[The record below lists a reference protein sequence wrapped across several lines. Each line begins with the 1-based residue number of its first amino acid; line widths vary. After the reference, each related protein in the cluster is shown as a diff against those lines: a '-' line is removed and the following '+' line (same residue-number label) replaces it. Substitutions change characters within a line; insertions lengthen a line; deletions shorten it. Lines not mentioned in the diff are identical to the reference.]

1 VKALRSLVDPWVE
14 RPLLDYAI
22 TAAAVSALVAFAPRG
37 LVSRDHWDGL
47 YQTLASVSGIL
58 LSLGTVIVTL
68 LFTVTPNER
77 LLRVIAIVGHDLLRL
92 ALSSLTMLVLT
103 TVGFL
108 ALFGLDDAS
117 GTVRIVFT
125 SALLVMMVLRFV
137 RLWWLVNKVMQVLV
151 AGMSTS
157 DAKPWV
163 RPRSQPDDHA
173 VPLRQPPRTPVS

>member
-108 ALFGLDDAS
+108 ALRAS
-117 GTVRIVFT
+117 
-125 SALLVMMVLRFV
+125 
-137 RLWWLVNKVMQVLV
+137 LV
-151 AGMSTS
+151 AGQQG
-157 DAKPWV
+157 DAGPGGRDEHIRRQALGEAEISAG
-163 RPRSQPDDHA
+163 RPRRAAPTAAANAGLLSERFRRLA
-173 VPLRQPPRTPVS
+173 